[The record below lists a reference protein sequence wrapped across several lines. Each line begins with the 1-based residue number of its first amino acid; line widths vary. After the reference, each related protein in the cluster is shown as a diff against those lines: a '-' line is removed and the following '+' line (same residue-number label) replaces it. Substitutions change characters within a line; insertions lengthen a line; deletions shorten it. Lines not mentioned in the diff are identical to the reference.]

1 MARYKQQQQH
11 RLSLLLNVEC
21 YTLPVTLHQ
30 HLNNLRKLYS
40 FLTLSFSG
48 SELEISRGMSLLLS
62 LEHKASYPSRRCQ
75 LPFYPPSIKEFGNL
89 GNHPFV
95 LILIHSPFRFFLTP
109 NLCLERNSK
118 SACTDSSIL

>member
-21 YTLPVTLHQ
+21 YTLSVTLHQ

-48 SELEISRGMSLLLS
+48 LELEISRGNSLLLS
-62 LEHKASYPSRRCQ
+62 LD
-75 LPFYPPSIKEFGNL
+75 IK
-89 GNHPFV
+89 H
-95 LILIHSPFRFFLTP
+95 LIPQDGA
-109 NLCLERNSK
+109 NCL
-118 SACTDSSIL
+118 SILPPLRSLEILEIIPSS

>member
-40 FLTLSFSG
+40 FFDTF
-48 SELEISRGMSLLLS
+48 
-62 LEHKASYPSRRCQ
+62 
-75 LPFYPPSIKEFGNL
+75 F
-89 GNHPFV
+89 
-95 LILIHSPFRFFLTP
+95 FRFGIRNF
-109 NLCLERNSK
+109 ERNV
-118 SACTDSSIL
+118 AAFVT